1 MNEYLIKEYIK
12 KLEIDDIKKF
22 AKKKNISITD
32 TDAII
37 LYTYAKNHYQ
47 EIIDGK
53 WFRWSELLYDN
64 NFIIVYGENDCL
76 YDAIQLI
83 KQNKMC
89 AVSVKLIDEVDYHST
104 QLREKIKNGQSIIE
118 ETNERV
124 QNFITE
130 NKLYY

>member
-47 EIIDGK
+47 EILDGNDK
-53 WFRWSELLYDN
+53 LVIKELRNKLNSNTFKECYKLYLE
-64 NFIIVYGENDCL
+64 Y
-76 YDAIQLI
+76 
-83 KQNKMC
+83 
-89 AVSVKLIDEVDYHST
+89 
-104 QLREKIKNGQSIIE
+104 KIKYLS
-118 ETNERV
+118 
-124 QNFITE
+124 
-130 NKLYY
+130 